1 MSCQVR
7 KMKMMAAASCNERPA
22 ETQCA
27 KEVASK
33 LAQLQAERARQD
45 EMWTGAPKSESSI
58 ATKSVDET
66 HHIKSYEAA
75 NGMGFSTF

>member
-7 KMKMMAAASCNERPA
+7 KMKMMAAASCNERSA
-22 ETQCA
+22 ESLCA

-45 EMWTGAPKSESSI
+45 QLWTQPISKSASATTSESQN
-58 ATKSVDET
+58 
-66 HHIKSYEAA
+66 IKSYEGP
-75 NGMGFSTF
+75 NGSVFSAF